1 MADRDVVPSPEWTD
15 QKIGTKVRLALWL
28 RDVVGEGNIFTK
40 AQLRQAFPGSAQV
53 DRRLRDLREHG
64 WEIETR
70 LTQVSLKQDEYLFAR
85 AGEPIWDPAT
95 RAARVAR
102 RAPSG
107 HVRREVFE
115 RDGHA
120 CVRCGLQAGVVP
132 LEVAHVVPLAH
143 GGTTG
148 VDNLISL
155 CPNCHV
161 AAGRASRSSGE
172 EEVWSRMQRLSP
184 GEQSRLLAWMA
195 LDHRPISAV
204 EEVWQLYRTASISQ
218 KNALKERL
226 ARAISVRD
234 EGDEP
239 V

>member
-1 MADRDVVPSPEWTD
+1 MADREVVPPPEWTD

-28 RDVVGEGNIFTK
+28 RDVIGEGNTFTK
-40 AQLRQAFPGSAQV
+40 AQLRDAFPESAQV
-53 DRRLRDLREHG
+53 DRRLRDLRGDG

-70 LTQVSLKQDEYLFAR
+70 LTLVNLNQHEFLFVR
-85 AGEPIWDPAT
+85 AGEPVWDPAT

-102 RAPSG
+102 RALSVR
-107 HVRREVFE
+107 VRREVFK

-120 CVRCGLQAGVVP
+120 CVRCGSQAGVVP
-132 LEVAHVVPLAH
+132 LEVGYVVPLAQ

-148 VDNLISL
+148 ADNLITL

-161 AAGRASRSSGE
+161 AASRDSHTSGE
-172 EEVWSRMQRLSP
+172 EEVWLRMQKLSP

-195 LDHRPISAV
+195 LDHRPVSAV
-204 EEVWQLYRTASISQ
+204 EEAWQLYRAAPISQ

-226 ARAISVRD
+226 ARVIGVRD
-234 EGDEP
+234 EGDKP
-239 V
+239 A